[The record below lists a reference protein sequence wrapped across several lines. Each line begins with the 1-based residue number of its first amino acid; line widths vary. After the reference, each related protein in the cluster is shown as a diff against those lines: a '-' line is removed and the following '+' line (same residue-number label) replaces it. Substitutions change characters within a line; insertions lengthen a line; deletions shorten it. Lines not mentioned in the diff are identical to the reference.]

1 MDWSK
6 IDNTVEAFTLEGVK
20 IPGKVVKVYDGDT
33 VHIVFPVFGKM
44 YKWNC
49 RISRIDTPEL
59 RTKNEKEKK
68 YGYMVK
74 DILLKRILNKVVNV
88 ECGDFDKYGRL
99 LVEINDGENISD
111 WLISNKYAFAYDG
124 GTKQNWEDY
133 LDANMELLTLH
144 D

>member
-111 WLISNKYAFAYDG
+111 WLISNRYAFEYDG

-133 LDANMELLTLH
+133 LDANMELLNI
-144 D
+144 

>member
-133 LDANMELLTLH
+133 LDANMELLNI
-144 D
+144 

>member
-6 IDNTVEAFTLEGVK
+6 IDNTVKPFTLEGVK
-20 IPGKVVKVYDGDT
+20 IQGKVVKVYDGDT

-68 YGYMVK
+68 YGYIVK
-74 DILLKRILNKVVNV
+74 DILLKRIMDKVVNV

-99 LVEINDGENISD
+99 LVEIDDGENISD
-111 WLISNKYAFAYDG
+111 WLISNRYAFEYDG
-124 GTKQNWEDY
+124 GTKQNWEEY
-133 LDANMELLTLH
+133 LDANMELLNI
-144 D
+144 

>member
-74 DILLKRILNKVVNV
+74 L
-88 ECGDFDKYGRL
+88 F
-99 LVEINDGENISD
+99 
-111 WLISNKYAFAYDG
+111 
-124 GTKQNWEDY
+124 
-133 LDANMELLTLH
+133 
-144 D
+144 